1 VTKKIKF
8 LRTLQLAFCFI
19 GLSALAYTGMSLG
32 SAFFY
37 QSQQIR
43 KFQPASSTP
52 SSTTVQPGSFDNPSL
67 QPVPDGVSFA
77 RLDIPRL
84 GLADVIVEGDDEKSL
99 RKAIGHI
106 PDTALPGN
114 SGNVG
119 LAGHR
124 DTFFRPLEG
133 IRTGDIILI
142 KTSQA
147 IYRYEVESSA
157 VVLPKDSW
165 VLKHT
170 DNPSLTLVTCFPF
183 HYIGSAPKRFIVHA
197 RQVPDR

>member
-1 VTKKIKF
+1 MRKSNF
-8 LRTLQLAFCFI
+8 LRTVQLGFCFI
-19 GLSALAYTGMSLG
+19 GLSALAYSGMSVG
-32 SAFFY
+32 STFFY

-52 SSTTVQPGSFDNPSL
+52 SSITVQPGSFDNPSV

-84 GLADVIVEGDDEKSL
+84 KLADVIVEGDDEKSL

-133 IRTGDIILI
+133 IRKGDIILI

-147 IYRYEVESSA
+147 VYRYEVESSEI
-157 VVLPKDSW
+157 VLPKDSW

-170 DNPSLTLVTCFPF
+170 NKPSLTLVTCYPF
-183 HYIGSAPKRFIVHA
+183 HFIGSAPKRFIVHA
-197 RQVPDR
+197 RQVPLR

>member
-1 VTKKIKF
+1 MRKRKF
-8 LRTLQLAFCFI
+8 LRTVQLAFCFI
-19 GLSALAYTGMSLG
+19 GLSALAYCGISVGRTFL
-32 SAFFY
+32 Y
-37 QSQQIR
+37 QSQHIHQ
-43 KFQPASSTP
+43 FQPASSAP
-52 SSTTVQPGSFDNPSL
+52 SSTTVQPGSFDNPSV
-67 QPVPDGVSFA
+67 QPVPNGVPFA
-77 RLDIPRL
+77 RFDIPRL

-114 SGNVG
+114 TGNVG

-133 IRTGDIILI
+133 IRKGDTILI

-147 IYRYEVESSA
+147 VYRYEVESSEI
-157 VVLPKDSW
+157 VLPKDSW

-170 DNPSLTLVTCFPF
+170 NNPSLTLVTCYPF
-183 HYIGSAPKRFIVHA
+183 YFIGSAPKRFIVHA
-197 RQVPDR
+197 RQVPVR

>member
-1 VTKKIKF
+1 MKKSK
-8 LRTLQLAFCFI
+8 LLKTVRLVFCFI
-19 GLSALAYTGMSLG
+19 GLSALAYCGITVAST
-32 SAFFY
+32 FFY

-43 KFQPASSTP
+43 KFQPANSTH
-52 SSTTVQPGSFDNPSL
+52 SSTTVQPGSFDNPSV
-67 QPVPDGVSFA
+67 QPVPTGVSFA
-77 RLDIPRL
+77 RFDIPRL

-133 IRTGDIILI
+133 VRKGDIILI

-147 IYRYEVESSA
+147 VYRYEVESSEI
-157 VVLPKDSW
+157 VLPKDSW

-170 DNPSLTLVTCFPF
+170 QNPSLTLVTCYPF
-183 HYIGSAPKRFIVHA
+183 HFIGSAPKRFIVHA
-197 RQVPDR
+197 RQVPLP